1 MPPDHRDLSPS
12 AAAAATPSVAKDEPT
27 RVAARMTQRISS
39 EHLFAGAA
47 EIEIDHR
54 GAVYRLKR
62 TALGKLI
69 LTK

>member
-1 MPPDHRDLSPS
+1 MPTDHRDGAPS
-12 AAAAATPSVAKDEPT
+12 APAAARAPASAEATA
-27 RVAARMTQRISS
+27 RAARATLRISS
-39 EHLFAGAA
+39 ERLFGGAS
-47 EIEIDHR
+47 EVEIDHH

>member
-1 MPPDHRDLSPS
+1 MPPEDRDRSPP
-12 AAAAATPSVAKDEPT
+12 AAAASAPCVRNEPALLAARATP
-27 RVAARMTQRISS
+27 RISS
-39 EHLFAGAA
+39 ERLFAGAA
-47 EIEIDHR
+47 EIEIDHH